1 MDKAERALE
10 DIAEELAGR
19 GVELGKLFGMRTLTT
34 KGKAFAGPRNG
45 AFVFKLPPDGVAEA
59 LALKG
64 AELFDPAMGRPMKE
78 WVVVPAAHAKRWP
91 ELAEIARAYV
101 AEIATK
107 TPAKRKQR

>member
-59 LALKG
+59 LTLKG

-78 WVVVPAAHAKRWP
+78 WVVVPATHAKRWP
-91 ELAEIARAYV
+91 ALAETARAYV
-101 AEIATK
+101 AEIAAK
-107 TPAKRKQR
+107 GPAKKKKR